1 MAEQA
6 PAASGSPAS
15 TTDDGLTA
23 MARTVLTLVNE
34 ARKPLGLRLL
44 VPSPKLMQAAA
55 EHANDMVR
63 RGYFHFQGQNGGED
77 LEARVKRLGFSGR
90 TAVAL
95 GRGTED
101 AEETTRHWLADST
114 TRPSLLEKDYRELG
128 VGAFAGHWVLLV
140 GQPDLVIDDKLRTR
154 VRQLVND
161 ERLSCRVPPLEEH
174 PLLNHQAQVHCL
186 DMAARSFFA
195 TINPD
200 GKDENQRSIT
210 AGYEGKVRMLLS
222 EIEDVDETVATWL
235 KSAALRAAIIDSAMC
250 AFGVGMF
257 NGKWALLLGAMSEV
271 KPKVDSELESDL
283 VAAFNAQRS
292 AAQLPPF
299 RVVPTLKQAAD
310 GHTADM
316 ASKGFLAY
324 DHPEARGIQGWLKEA
339 GYKGRTFPAVTKGP
353 TNAEAVLK
361 IFLGSAGHKQQ
372 LLNGELRELGIS
384 VQKGYWTVILAAPQ
398 IEAGSAVRED
408 FMKQL
413 NSQRAAASSP
423 AVELSLLL
431 NAVAQLFAEDM
442 VKRDF
447 FAFSNPDGQTPDA
460 LVRKEGFAGSLAVA
474 LAKGVSSPEG
484 ALSAWLKNP
493 QNQKN
498 LLDAKFTRLGLG
510 VAEGR
515 WVLILGSP

>member
-1 MAEQA
+1 MAEQ
-6 PAASGSPAS
+6 SPATS
-15 TTDDGLTA
+15 AGQGPDTDDGLTT
-23 MARTVLTLVNE
+23 MARTVLSVVNE

-63 RGYFHFQGQNGGED
+63 RGYFHYQGQNGGED
-77 LEARVKRLGFSGR
+77 LEARIKRLGFAGR

-101 AEETTRHWLADST
+101 AEETTRHWLADGT
-114 TRPSLLEKDYRELG
+114 TRPTLLDKDYRELG
-128 VGAFAGHWVLLV
+128 VGAFSGHWVLLV
-140 GQPDLVIDDKLRTR
+140 GQPDLVIDDKLRAR
-154 VRQLVND
+154 VRQLLND
-161 ERLSCRVPPLEEH
+161 ERLSCRVSALEEH

-186 DMAARSFFA
+186 DMAARSFYSN
-195 TINPD
+195 INPD
-200 GKDENQRSIT
+200 SKDENQRSIA

-222 EIEDVDETVATWL
+222 DKELVEDAVGVWL
-235 KSAALRAAIIDSAMC
+235 QSASLRAAVIDSAMY

-257 NGKWALLLGAMSEV
+257 NGKWALLLGAMTDN
-271 KPKVDSELESDL
+271 KPKADNELEADL
-283 VAAFNAQRS
+283 LSAFNDQRS
-292 AAQLPPF
+292 AAGLPAFQL
-299 RVVPTLKQAAD
+299 VPALKKAAD

-324 DHPEARGIQGWLKEA
+324 EHPEARGIQGWLKDV

-353 TNAEAVLK
+353 TNADAVLK

-372 LLNGELRELGIS
+372 LLNSELRELGIS

-398 IEAGSAVRED
+398 VEASGAVREE

-413 NSQRAAASSP
+413 NAQRASAGTAP
-423 AVELSLLL
+423 VELSLLL
-431 NAVAQLFAEDM
+431 NAVAQLFADDM

-447 FAFSNPDGQTPDA
+447 FSFSNPDGQTPDA

-484 ALSAWLKNP
+484 AIGAWLKNP
-493 QNQKN
+493 QNRQN
-498 LLDAKFTRLGLG
+498 VLDAKFTRLGLG

>member
-1 MAEQA
+1 MAEQTPPSSSRAA
-6 PAASGSPAS
+6 PEA
-15 TTDDGLTA
+15 DDGLTA
-23 MARTVLTLVNE
+23 MARTVLSLVNE

-77 LEARVKRLGFSGR
+77 LEARVKRLGFTGR

-114 TRPSLLEKDYRELG
+114 TRPALLDKDYRELG

-140 GQPDLVIDDKLRTR
+140 GLPDLAIDEALRTR
-154 VRQLVND
+154 VRQLLND
-161 ERLSCRVPPLEEH
+161 ERLSCRVSPLEEH

-186 DMAARSFFA
+186 DMVARSFFSN
-195 TINPD
+195 INPD
-200 GKDENQRSIT
+200 GKDENQRSVA

-222 EIEDVDETVATWL
+222 DQEAVEDAVATWL
-235 KSAALRAAIIDSAMC
+235 KSASLRAAIIDSAMY

-257 NGKWALLLGAMSEV
+257 NGKWALLLGAMTDV
-271 KPKVDSELESDL
+271 KPKTDSELEADL
-283 VAAFNAQRS
+283 LAAFNAQR
-292 AAQLPPF
+292 AAASLPPF
-299 RVVPTLKQAAD
+299 KLVAALKQAAD

-324 DHPEARGIQGWLKEA
+324 EHPEARGINGWLKEV

-353 TNAEAVLK
+353 TNADAVLK

-372 LLNGELRELGIS
+372 LLNGELRDIGIS
-384 VQKGYWTVILAAPQ
+384 VQKGYWTVVLAAPQ
-398 IEAGSAVRED
+398 VEASGAVRDD
-408 FMKQL
+408 FLKQL
-413 NSQRAAASSP
+413 NSQRAGAGSAA
-423 AVELSLLL
+423 VDLSLLL

-447 FAFSNPDGQTPDA
+447 FAFANPDGQTPDA

-484 ALSAWLKNP
+484 ALGAWLKNP
-493 QNQKN
+493 QNRQN